1 MASMKSHYDYDFCVI
16 GAGSAGYAAATIA
29 RALGKSVVI
38 AESTAPLAGLC
49 ILRGCMP
56 SKTLLRSAEVAHL
69 VAEAPQ
75 YGIEPTGA
83 RVNVPAIMARKRR
96 IIKEFADYRIEG
108 IEAFPIVRGP
118 IAFTGPDGLMVGR
131 SPLRAKKYLIATG
144 SVINIPEIPG
154 LPETGYLTSDDVLE
168 SDSLPESVVVLGGGL
183 VACELA
189 QYLARLG
196 AKVTMLQRSLSL
208 LSGEDPDVGFAL
220 QRALVDEGPEIRTGV
235 TLLSA
240 SKEHGRKRVHFESDG
255 TAGTAEGDEIFVAL
269 GRRANVDGLDLA
281 AAGIKFDRRG
291 IHVDKFLRTTNPD
304 VYAAGDVI
312 EDSTQLVHVAV
323 NEGQTAARNALSG
336 THLTIDYA
344 LHGARAVFT
353 DPQIAVAGLTERE
366 CKERAIPYSVAR
378 FPFDDLGKAIAIG
391 ATKGFVKML
400 AAPDGTILGVA
411 IVGAEAS
418 DFIHESIALLYFK
431 ANVRDVM
438 AMPHLHPTLAEI
450 LTYPAEELCERLEH
464 EEHAL
469 VKP

>member
-1 MASMKSHYDYDFCVI
+1 MKSGYDYDFCVI
-16 GAGSAGYAAATIA
+16 GAGSAGYASATIA
-29 RALGKSVVI
+29 RTLGKSVVI

-56 SKTLLRSAEVAHL
+56 SKTLLRSAEVARL
-69 VAEAPQ
+69 VAEAPGF
-75 YGIEPTGA
+75 GIEPGET
-83 RVNVPAIMARKRR
+83 RVNVAAVMARKRR
-96 IIKEFADYRIEG
+96 IIKEFADYRIDG
-108 IEAFPIVRGP
+108 IEEFPLLRGAV
-118 IAFTGPDGLMVGR
+118 AFTGTDALMVGR
-131 SPLRAKKYLIATG
+131 TALRAQKYLVATG

-154 LPETGYLTSDDVLE
+154 LSDAGYATSDDVLE
-168 SDSLPESVVVLGGGL
+168 MDTLPESVVVLGGGL

-196 AKVTMLQRSLSL
+196 VRVTMLQRSLSL
-208 LSGEDPDVGFAL
+208 LSGEDPDVGFEL
-220 QRALVDEGPEIRTGV
+220 QRALVDEGLEIRTGV
-235 TLLSA
+235 TLLGA
-240 SKEHGRKRVHFESDG
+240 SKEHGRKRVRFESDG
-255 TAGTAEGDEIFVAL
+255 TEGTAEGDEIFVAL

-281 AAGIKFDRRG
+281 AAGIEFDRRG
-291 IHVDKFLRTTNPD
+291 IHVNAFLRTTNPD

-312 EDSTQLVHVAV
+312 KDSTQLVHVAV
-323 NEGQTAARNALSG
+323 NEGQTAARNALTG
-336 THLTIDYA
+336 EHLTIDYA
-344 LHGARAVFT
+344 LQGARAVFT
-353 DPQIAVAGLTERE
+353 DPQVAIAGLTERD
-366 CKERAIPYSVAR
+366 CKQRAIPYSVAR

-400 AAPDGTILGVA
+400 AAPDGSILGVA

>member
-1 MASMKSHYDYDFCVI
+1 MNARYDYDFCVI

-29 RALGKSVVI
+29 RTLGKRVVI

-75 YGIEPTGA
+75 FGIEAGVA
-83 RVNVPAIMARKRR
+83 RVNVPAVMARKRR
-96 IIKEFADYRIEG
+96 IIKEFSDYRIAD
-108 IEAFPIVRGP
+108 IDRFPMFRGAV
-118 IAFTGPDGLMVGR
+118 AFTGPDTLLVGR
-131 SPLRAKKYLIATG
+131 TTLRAEKYLIATG

-154 LPETGYLTSDDVLE
+154 LSDTGYVTSDEILE
-168 SDSLPESVVVLGGGL
+168 MDSLPESVVVLGGGL
-183 VACELA
+183 VSCELA

-196 AKVTMLQRSLSL
+196 VKVTMLQRSLSL
-208 LSGEDPDVGFAL
+208 LSGEDPDVGFEL
-220 QRALVDEGPEIRTGV
+220 QRALVDEGLEIRTGV
-235 TLLSA
+235 KLLSA

-269 GRRANVDGLDLA
+269 GRRANVDGLELA
-281 AAGIKFDRRG
+281 AAGIEHDRRG
-291 IHVDKFLRTTNPD
+291 IHVDPFLRTTNPD

-312 EDSTQLVHVAV
+312 KDSTQLVHVAV

-336 THLTIDYA
+336 THLKVDYA

-353 DPQIAVAGLTERE
+353 DPQVAVAGLTERE
-366 CKERAIPYSVAR
+366 CKQRAIPYTVAR

-418 DFIHESIALLYFK
+418 DLIHESIALLYFK

-450 LTYPAEELCERLEH
+450 LTYPAEELCECLEH

>member
-1 MASMKSHYDYDFCVI
+1 MKSRLDYDFCVI

-29 RALGKSVVI
+29 RTLGKSVVI

-69 VAEAPQ
+69 VAQAPQ
-75 YGIEPTGA
+75 FGIEPGVA
-83 RVNVPAIMARKRR
+83 RVDVPAVMARKRR

-108 IEAFPIVRGP
+108 IEEFPILRGAV
-118 IAFTGPDGLMVGR
+118 AFTGPDGLIVGR
-131 SPLRAKKYLIATG
+131 TPLRAEKYLVATG
-144 SVINIPEIPG
+144 SVINVPEIPG
-154 LPETGYLTSDDVLE
+154 LAEAGYVTSDDVLE
-168 SDSLPESVVVLGGGL
+168 LDSLPESVVVLGGGL

-196 AKVTMLQRSLSL
+196 VKVTMLQRSLSL

-220 QRALVDEGPEIRTGV
+220 QRALVDEGLEIRTGV
-235 TLLSA
+235 TLLGA

-269 GRRANVDGLDLA
+269 GRRANVEGLELA
-281 AAGIKFDRRG
+281 AAGIEFDHRG
-291 IHVDKFLRTTNPD
+291 IHVDPFLRTSNPD

-312 EDSTQLVHVAV
+312 KDSTQLVHVAV
-323 NEGQTAARNALSG
+323 NEGQTAARNALAG
-336 THLTIDYA
+336 ERRTIDYG
-344 LHGARAVFT
+344 LQGARAVFT
-353 DPQIAVAGLTERE
+353 DPQVAIAGLTERE
-366 CKERAIPYSVAR
+366 CKERAISFSVAR
-378 FPFDDLGKAIAIG
+378 SPFDDLGKAIAIG
-391 ATKGFVKML
+391 ATNGFVKIL
-400 AAPDGTILGVA
+400 AAPDGAILGVA

-418 DFIHESIALLYFK
+418 DLIHESIALLYFK

>member
-1 MASMKSHYDYDFCVI
+1 MNSGYDYDFCVI

-29 RALGKSVVI
+29 RALGKRVVI

-56 SKTLLRSAEVAHL
+56 SKTLLRSAEIAHL
-69 VAEAPQ
+69 VADAPQ
-75 YGIEPTGA
+75 FGIEPGGV
-83 RVNVPAIMARKRR
+83 RVDVPAVMARKRR
-96 IIKEFADYRIEG
+96 IIKEFADYRTLDIDN
-108 IEAFPIVRGP
+108 FPLLRGTV
-118 IAFTGPDGLMVGR
+118 AFTGPDSLMVGR
-131 SPLRAKKYLIATG
+131 TAVRAQKYLVATG
-144 SVINIPEIPG
+144 SVINVPEIQG
-154 LPETGYLTSDDVLE
+154 LSDAGYVTSDDVLE
-168 SDSLPESVVVLGGGL
+168 WDSLPGSVVVLGGGL

-196 AKVTMLQRSLSL
+196 VKVTMLQRSLSL

-220 QRALVDEGPEIRTGV
+220 LRALVEEGLEIRTGV
-235 TLLSA
+235 TLVRV

-255 TAGTAEGDEIFVAL
+255 MAGTAEGDEIFVAL
-269 GRRANVDGLDLA
+269 GRRANVEGLELA
-281 AAGIKFDRRG
+281 AAGVEFDRRG
-291 IHVDKFLRTTNPD
+291 IHVDASLRTSNPD

-312 EDSTQLVHVAV
+312 KDSTQLVHVAV
-323 NEGQTAARNALSG
+323 NEGQTAARNALTGEHRS
-336 THLTIDYA
+336 IDYA
-344 LHGARAVFT
+344 LQGARAVFT
-353 DPQIAVAGLTERE
+353 DPQVAIAGLTERE
-366 CKERAIPYSVAR
+366 CKQRAIPYSVAR

-400 AAPDGTILGVA
+400 AAPDGAILGVA
-411 IVGAEAS
+411 IVGADAS